1 MLNRGI
7 NSYSHQVDSE
17 FDTAQRMLIQD
28 SMLRSDSLNFQSFDE
43 IRDKQRAKRIIDSH
57 YKDFSVLGNQINNL
71 WIGFGTYS
79 YFYLMEKLIVLF
91 LILSLIGIF
100 NIALFGYFGE
110 NRMPTHILSQMSLGN
125 LGFSTAYWKSAT
137 FHIGRLTLV

>member
-71 WIGFGTYS
+71 
-79 YFYLMEKLIVLF
+79 
-91 LILSLIGIF
+91 
-100 NIALFGYFGE
+100 
-110 NRMPTHILSQMSLGN
+110 
-125 LGFSTAYWKSAT
+125 
-137 FHIGRLTLV
+137 